1 MSQQNISIR
10 GASRCLRNDNA
21 TVLGFV
27 VGPNVPHLNA
37 VLQPKME
44 VGGREVNKY
53 ECHLCQAVF
62 LRVKDLAKHRERQ
75 CTAWSHVA

>member
-1 MSQQNISIR
+1 M
-10 GASRCLRNDNA
+10 GASRCLLNVNA
-21 TVLGFV
+21 TAASGFV
-27 VGPNVPHLNA
+27 VGPDVPHLNA

-75 CTAWSHVA
+75 CTAWSNVA

>member
-1 MSQQNISIR
+1 M
-10 GASRCLRNDNA
+10 L

-27 VGPNVPHLNA
+27 VGPDVPHLNA

-53 ECHLCQAVF
+53 ECHLCQVECNSIDTF
-62 LRVKDLAKHRERQ
+62 KI
-75 CTAWSHVA
+75 